1 MASSSLGASSGS
13 TGGALMRNSS
23 SEDDLNLVLMDERKR
38 KRKLSN
44 RESARRSRMRKQNHL
59 DELSAQVAQLT
70 KDNAEIVASVNL
82 KTQLFLGAEAENSVL
97 RAQAAELSHRLDSL
111 NEIVNYVDSLRYAAV
126 PAPTTTAAGGATGAT
141 TALEA
146 ADDCF
151 MMMNNENP
159 WSCSAFQPVMDM
171 VMY

>member
-1 MASSSLGASSGS
+1 
-13 TGGALMRNSS
+13 MRNSS
-23 SEDDLNLVLMDERKR
+23 SEEDLNLGLMDERKR

-126 PAPTTTAAGGATGAT
+126 PAPTPTPTAAGGATGAT